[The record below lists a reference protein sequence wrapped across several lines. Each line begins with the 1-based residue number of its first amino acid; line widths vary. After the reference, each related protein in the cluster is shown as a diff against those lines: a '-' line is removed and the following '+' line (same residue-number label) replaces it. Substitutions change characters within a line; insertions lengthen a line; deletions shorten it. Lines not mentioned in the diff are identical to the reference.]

1 METEVKLAYENN
13 KEIKELFLEY
23 TEMLVKNDH
32 NFAKHLEL
40 QNYDSELEHLADK
53 YGLPNGRLYIDEN
66 YSENRELKDMGGYIA
81 LLESKEDV
89 AEIKAN
95 TIKGLLPEYTDIIKG
110 DNGIDY
116 YSSLFLLSDDYS
128 IVVFSAKELHEIQIE
143 KEL

>member
-1 METEVKLAYENN
+1 MIKLYK
-13 KEIKELFLEY
+13 KEQLEALKEKY
-23 TEMLVKNDH
+23 SKEMLQEAEEIIV
-32 NFAKHLEL
+32 LL
-40 QNYDSELEHLADK
+40 
-53 YGLPNGRLYIDEN
+53 DEN
-66 YSENRELKDMGGYIA
+66 YGTNRDVDKDLGGYIA

-95 TIKGLLPEYTDIIKG
+95 SIKGLLPEYADIING

-128 IVVFSAKELHEIQIE
+128 VVVFSTKELHEILIE

>member
-1 METEVKLAYENN
+1 M
-13 KEIKELFLEY
+13 IKEAE
-23 TEMLVKNDH
+23 EII
-32 NFAKHLEL
+32 
-40 QNYDSELEHLADK
+40 
-53 YGLPNGRLYIDEN
+53 RLLDEN
-66 YSENRELKDMGGYIA
+66 YSEIRELKDMGGYIA